1 MKAKIMLLILLSS
14 LILGCR
20 TKHKIATTYKE
31 NKEETQ
37 KIKVDSLDSQNLKLV
52 QNTTSNIVS
61 DEKKNEV
68 SGEVLI
74 TGKSDVF
81 NPFIFHNVVG
91 SDTIQSISIIG
102 NAEYL
107 ISNHF
112 SKADNKK
119 SKVRKEETI
128 HTIQE
133 AAQKTVSKEMTREA
147 VSEVSEKTKE
157 IKSNGFQAG
166 AWIVIAFAAIILI
179 LTFFTYKYFKK

>member
-20 TKHKIATTYKE
+20 TKHKIVTTYKE

-37 KIKVDSLDSQNLKLV
+37 KIKVDSLGSQNLKLV
-52 QNTTSNIVS
+52 QNTSSNIVS

-112 SKADNKK
+112 SKSDNKK
-119 SKVRKEETI
+119 SEVRKEEVTS
-128 HTIQE
+128 TVQE
-133 AAQKTVSKEMTREA
+133 NAQKSVSKEIGKKS
-147 VSEVSEKTKE
+147 VSEVAAKTND
-157 IKSNGFQAG
+157 IRSNGFQAG
-166 AWIVIAFAAIILI
+166 VWIVIAVAAIILM

>member
-1 MKAKIMLLILLSS
+1 MKARIMLLILLSS

-20 TKHKIATTYKE
+20 TKHKMVTTYKE
-31 NKEETQ
+31 NKEETE
-37 KIKVDSLDSQNLKLV
+37 KIKVDSLGLQNLKVV
-52 QNTTSNIVS
+52 QNTSANTVS

-68 SGEVLI
+68 SGEMLI
-74 TGKSDVF
+74 TGKSDAF

-107 ISNHF
+107 ISNRFAKTDH
-112 SKADNKK
+112 KK
-119 SKVRKEETI
+119 SDARKEEVTNVV
-128 HTIQE
+128 QE
-133 AAQKTVSKEMTREA
+133 TAQKSVSKEIVQKSA
-147 VSEVSEKTKE
+147 SEVSEKTKE

-166 AWIVIAFAAIILI
+166 AWIVIAVAVIILI